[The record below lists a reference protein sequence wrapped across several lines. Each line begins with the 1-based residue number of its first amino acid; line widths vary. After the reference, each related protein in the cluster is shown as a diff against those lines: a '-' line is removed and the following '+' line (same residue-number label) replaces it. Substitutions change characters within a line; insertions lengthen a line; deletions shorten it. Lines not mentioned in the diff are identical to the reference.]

1 MPTCASLE
9 EVRSA
14 IDALD
19 RQLVH
24 LLAARRDLVLQAAR
38 FKKTDQDVRAPA
50 RVEQVI
56 AKVRGLAAAEGIEPD
71 LVEALYRQL
80 IAAFI
85 ELERAARAAG
95 ARTPEP

>member
-1 MPTCASLE
+1 MPTCTSLE
-9 EVRSA
+9 EVRGA

-24 LLAARRDLVLQAAR
+24 LLAERRGLVLQAAR

-71 LVEALYRQL
+71 LVEALYRRL
-80 IAAFI
+80 IAGFI
-85 ELERAARAAG
+85 ELERAAHE
-95 ARTPEP
+95 RTPAT

>member
-1 MPTCASLE
+1 MSTCNSLE
-9 EVRSA
+9 EVRGA

-24 LLAARRDLVLQAAR
+24 LLAERRGLVLQAGR
-38 FKKTDQDVRAPA
+38 FKKTDQEVRAPA

-80 IAAFI
+80 IAGFI
-85 ELERAARAAG
+85 ELKRAAH
-95 ARTPEP
+95 ARPPAT